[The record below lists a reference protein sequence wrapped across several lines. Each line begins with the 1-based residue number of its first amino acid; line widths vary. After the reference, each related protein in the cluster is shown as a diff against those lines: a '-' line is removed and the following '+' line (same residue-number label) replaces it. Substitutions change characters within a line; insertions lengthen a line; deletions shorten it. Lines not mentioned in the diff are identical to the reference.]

1 MRSLRIA
8 QLVLPWIP
16 LPPSGYAGTERVV
29 YNLTEELVRRGHEVT
44 LFASG
49 DSKTTAKLEAVL
61 PQALGLQEDVKAAQA
76 GSFYPLM
83 HVAHC
88 FELSDQFDI
97 IHSHAQ
103 FLGLPFAA
111 AVKTPS
117 VHTFHRVYAFTKPDE
132 ADLVMRYKNQNFVS
146 ISNAQRIPGVNY
158 IATVYNGVDT
168 GVYKPLMYAEGAAL
182 RSERNFLDP
191 LLASQ
196 SQDSLLRR
204 IHTTGPQTVS
214 ELEKRSAKISLPPRA
229 SGILSHP
236 TRDYLFWAG
245 RIIDKKGPLEA
256 ILVAKALGI
265 PLVMAGEVTERAYFE
280 EIIKPHVDGTQ
291 IRLAPKEN
299 QAGMI
304 ALYQNAKV
312 TIVPTKWNEPFG
324 LVPVE
329 SMACGTPAVSYAN
342 GGVVETIA
350 DGTGYLVDEKEG
362 VDGLAKRVKEIVD
375 MSAEQYQA
383 MIDNSR
389 QHVLTNFS
397 VESMVEGY
405 ERMYEKLASQTI

>member
-1 MRSLRIA
+1 MYCKSEGADEMKILRIA
-8 QLVLPWIP
+8 QLVLPWIV

-29 YNLTEELVRRGHEVT
+29 YALTEALVARGHQVT

-49 DSKTTAKLEAVL
+49 DSKTSAKLEAVL
-61 PQALGLQEDVKAAQA
+61 PHAMGLQTDVKEVQA

-88 FELSDQFDI
+88 FEMADQFDI

-111 AVKTPS
+111 SSKTPS
-117 VHTFHRVYAFTKPDE
+117 VHTFHRVYAFAKPDE
-132 ADLVMRYKNQNFVS
+132 QDLVMRYSKQNFIS

-158 IATVYNGVDT
+158 VATVYNGVDT
-168 GVYKPLMYAEGAAL
+168 GVYKPVD
-182 RSERNFLDP
+182 N
-191 LLASQ
+191 
-196 SQDSLLRR
+196 
-204 IHTTGPQTVS
+204 
-214 ELEKRSAKISLPPRA
+214 
-229 SGILSHP
+229 P

-245 RIIDKKGPLEA
+245 RIIEKKGPLEA
-256 ILVAKALGI
+256 ILVAQKLGV
-265 PLVMAGEVTERAYFE
+265 PLVMAGEITEPAYFE
-280 EIIKPHVDGTQ
+280 EKIKPHIDGKL
-291 IRLAPKEN
+291 IRMAPKET

-312 TIVPTKWNEPFG
+312 TIVPTRWNEPFG

-350 DGTGYLVDEKEG
+350 EGTGFLVDEKEG
-362 VDGLAKRVKEIVD
+362 VDGLSKRVKEIMDLYDDQYTV
-375 MSAEQYQA
+375 MSEK
-383 MIDNSR
+383 SR
-389 QHVLTNFS
+389 QHVLENFS
-397 VESMVEGY
+397 VESMVDGY
-405 ERMYEKLASQTI
+405 ERAYANILGI